1 LPRVKLALSSSV
13 VLLLLFLLA
22 ACGGGDDQSSSDAE
36 VPPPDGV
43 SSGSSA
49 GTLVRSEGKDNPS
62 VILNNVL
69 AGYVEGF
76 DGSDGAR
83 FDLIWESI
91 SNSLR
96 SKAIEAV
103 GESTNKG
110 LQLMMDLPGDEPEGY
125 AVLGMTEDLLLR
137 TASFDVELAYADGT
151 KLIRVFELERVNCT
165 AMGGVHGSE
174 GSVEACEAENVVLW
188 KIVRVATR

>member
-1 LPRVKLALSSSV
+1 VKLALSSSV

-49 GTLVRSEGKDNPS
+49 GTSVRSEGNDNPS

-69 AGYVEGF
+69 AGYVESF

-83 FDLIWESI
+83 FDLI
-91 SNSLR
+91 
-96 SKAIEAV
+96 
-103 GESTNKG
+103 
-110 LQLMMDLPGDEPEGY
+110 
-125 AVLGMTEDLLLR
+125 
-137 TASFDVELAYADGT
+137 
-151 KLIRVFELERVNCT
+151 
-165 AMGGVHGSE
+165 
-174 GSVEACEAENVVLW
+174 
-188 KIVRVATR
+188 

>member
-1 LPRVKLALSSSV
+1 MPRVKLALSSSV

-69 AGYVEGF
+69 AGYVESF

>member
-1 LPRVKLALSSSV
+1 MPRVKLALSSSV

-137 TASFDVELAYADGT
+137 TASFDVELAYSDGT